1 MLGKKSIR
9 LLKKFSKT
17 EIDDLS
23 DFISSPYFNKE
34 NKLIE
39 FWSILKE
46 YYPEFD
52 KINYEMIFSKLYP
65 NIKFTESRIRN
76 LFSDLNLILDKFL
89 SIRILQNNHIQS
101 DLFLLESLLKYREY
115 DIFNKKYSTAIEL
128 INENSVKDE
137 FYYNNL
143 LNLLNYKFTYLNA
156 TDSDFKETENN
167 ISEINTTAI
176 KHFLTT
182 YLKNCQ
188 RILNKQRTFFNYS
201 YTPEFF
207 EFVKKIIEGNFTS
220 FKNESYLLMYYYC
233 VQLYMNYDEESY
245 LNLKKTIFKNLN
257 KFNRGDVTDTLVGL
271 INYCR
276 SRALAGENEYYFKT
290 LDIYKMMS
298 ESEIWNEENLLR
310 PTVYRGAA
318 SVAGVCKNF
327 KWGEEFLNKFK
338 NLQPL
343 SQRESNFNLC
353 MGRLK
358 FDEGKFN
365 EAIEFLSKV
374 EYLDSSY
381 KYETDTLLMR
391 TFYELNEIES
401 LLSKID
407 SFKHWIN
414 NNETIISKRYREI
427 FKKMVNCFY
436 KLTRLKLNPD
446 GFKLGQLKKIVEAD
460 KSLVNRS
467 WILEKIKNIE
477 SVLLKKTTLIQ

>member
-1 MLGKKSIR
+1 MLGKKSIS
-9 LLKKFSKT
+9 LLKKFNKT

-39 FWSILKE
+39 FWCILKK
-46 YYPEFD
+46 YYPEFEN
-52 KINYEMIFSKLYP
+52 INYETIFSKLYP
-65 NIKFTESRIRN
+65 NIKFNESRIRN
-76 LFSDLNLILDKFL
+76 LFSDLNLLLDKFL
-89 SIRILQNNHIQS
+89 AIHVLQNNHFQS

-115 DIFNKKYSTAIEL
+115 NIFKNKYSVVIEKTEK
-128 INENSVKDE
+128 NFVRDE

-143 LNLLNYKFTYLNA
+143 LNLLNFNFTYLNA
-156 TDSDFKETENN
+156 TDIDFKETEQN
-167 ISEINTTAI
+167 ISEINNTAI
-176 KHFLTT
+176 KHFLTI

-207 EFVKKIIEGNFTS
+207 EIVKKIVEGNFSS
-220 FKNESYLLMYYYC
+220 FKSESYLLMYYYC
-233 VQLYMNYDEESY
+233 VQLYLNYDEESY
-245 LNLKKTIFKNLN
+245 LNLKKTIFKNL
-257 KFNRGDVTDTLVGL
+257 KKINRGDVTDTLVGL

-276 SRALAGENEYYFKT
+276 SRALAGENEYYFKA
-290 LDIYKMMS
+290 LDIYKLMS

-318 SVAGVCKNF
+318 SVAGICRNF
-327 KWGEEFLNKFK
+327 KWGEEFLKKFK

-343 SQRESNFNLC
+343 SQRESNFNLSL
-353 MGRLK
+353 GRLK
-358 FDEGKFN
+358 FDEGKFYD
-365 EAIEFLSKV
+365 ALEFLSKV

-401 LLSKID
+401 LFSKID
-407 SFKHWIN
+407 SFRHWIN
-414 NNETIISKRYREI
+414 NNETVISKRYREI

-436 KLTRLKLNPD
+436 KLTKLKLNPD
-446 GFKLGQLKKIVEAD
+446 GYKLGQLRKVVETD
-460 KSLVNRS
+460 KNLVNRS

-477 SVLLKKTTLIQ
+477 SVL